1 MSLNF
6 EIIKIF
12 ESIKKSWAHLKG
24 GLAAVMYTDAAQAL
38 IMIVGSVS
46 LTFIALNDT
55 DSWSPEKFKEKFRDF
70 NYRLS

>member
-1 MSLNF
+1 MSLNLKNQNF
-6 EIIKIF
+6 WKYQ
-12 ESIKKSWAHLKG
+12 KSWALLKG

-55 DSWSPEKFKEKFRDF
+55 ESWSPEKFKEKFRHF

>member
-1 MSLNF
+1 M
-6 EIIKIF
+6 
-12 ESIKKSWAHLKG
+12 KG

-55 DSWSPEKFKEKFRDF
+55 DSWSPEKFKEKFRNF